1 MAKANKKDTP
11 RGTYRVADGASVLG
25 EGMNDSDFAHQ
36 STSSPIMLKRREL
49 AAKMGDE
56 TYTTEIAPDINE
68 AREKETT
75 RKRLSKDVKPI

>member
-1 MAKANKKDTP
+1 MAKTKDVS

-49 AAKMGDE
+49 AAQTGDE
-56 TYTTEIAPDINE
+56 TYRTGIAPDINQ